1 MRLYLLRK
9 VNMRKTLIAQEVLA
23 VLIGDDPSELI
34 DQLNDLIDGAY
45 DFQIKQK
52 LVEVLEIIE
61 ENECDL

>member
-1 MRLYLLRK
+1 
-9 VNMRKTLIAQEVLA
+9 MRKTLIAQEVLA

>member
-61 ENECDL
+61 ENECNL